1 MTNRQK
7 IELRLSEVRSRL
19 NAISGMEGD
28 ALTDEVRAES
38 DTLRTEY
45 ADLETRHQ
53 AAIVAEPGPEPSDRN
68 GGEGAEVRRLIGET
82 EIRAYLGEAAT
93 GREVDGAASELRAAI
108 FGDKARAGLVP
119 WEALLVGSPEH
130 RVDVAT
136 DAPDTTGASQQ
147 TVLGRVFSST
157 SLNFLGVNMP
167 TVAHGDSNFPVLSA
181 GVTPALVARKAE
193 KDAEAATIGAT
204 VLEPR
209 RLTARYLFQVE
220 DVARLRGL
228 EEALRMDL
236 SGALGEA
243 MDAAA
248 ITGNGVAP
256 MVNGFINTLDAPAD
270 PPDELS
276 GRGDFIGAAAGAV
289 DGRYARNVR
298 GVRMLVG
305 SASYKLAA
313 TTTDLAGRV
322 YVSDY
327 LIERSGGFQVSAHIP
342 AAVNGIQDGL
352 VYRAENGMGSAVAP
366 VWNGFELIRDP
377 FSKAAD
383 GQVAVT
389 AVALWNFAILR
400 SAAFERV
407 QFYVAA

>member
-19 NAISGMEGD
+19 NAISGFEGD
-28 ALTDEVRAES
+28 ALTEEIRGES
-38 DTLRTEY
+38 ETLRTEY

-53 AAIVAEPGPEPSDRN
+53 AAIVAEPEPEPSDRN

-82 EIRAYLGEAAT
+82 EIRAYLVEAAT
-93 GREVDGAASELRAAI
+93 GREADGAASELRAAI

-119 WEALLVGSPEH
+119 WEALLVGRPEH
-130 RVDVAT
+130 RADVST
-136 DAPDTTGASQQ
+136 DAPGTTGASQQ
-147 TVLGRVFSST
+147 TVLGRVFADT
-157 SLNFLGVNMP
+157 ALTFLGVGMP
-167 TVAHGDSNFPVLSA
+167 MVPVGDVNFPVLSA
-181 GVTPALVARKAE
+181 GVTPAMIGRKGE
-193 KDAEAATIGAT
+193 KGAQAATISAT

-209 RLTARYLFQVE
+209 RMTARYLFQVE

-228 EEALRMDL
+228 EEALRIDL

-243 MDAAA
+243 MDAAG
-248 ITGNGVAP
+248 IKGNGETP
-256 MVNGFINTLDAPAD
+256 MVNGFINAIDAPAD
-270 PPDELS
+270 APDALS

-305 SASYKLAA
+305 SASYTLAA
-313 TTTDLAGRV
+313 TLVDLAGRV

-327 LIERSGGFQVSAHIP
+327 LIERTGGFQVSAHIP
-342 AAVNGIQDGL
+342 AAANSIQDGL
-352 VYRAENGMGSAVAP
+352 VYRAENGIGSAVAP
-366 VWNGFELIRDP
+366 IWNGFELIRDP
-377 FSKAAD
+377 FSNAAE
-383 GQVAVT
+383 GQVSVT

-400 SAAFERV
+400 PAAFNRV
-407 QFYVAA
+407 QFFV